1 MTKVSFYPHLIIYIF
16 QAKLDDSIY
25 RKDYVEYPIEDKGPG
40 DINLR
45 ATNYTLGTDVFD
57 QRYKSISKTDY
68 LPPVNAENAK
78 LDQQKKN
85 DLRAHHFALGMY
97 IK

>member
-1 MTKVSFYPHLIIYIF
+1 MIINIF
-16 QAKLDDSIY
+16 KAKPEDSIY
-25 RKDYVEYPIEDKGPG
+25 RKDYVEYPIDEKGQG

-57 QRYKSISKTDY
+57 HRYKSISKTDY

-85 DLRAHHFALGMY
+85 DLRSHHFALG
-97 IK
+97 K

>member
-1 MTKVSFYPHLIIYIF
+1 MIIYIPK
-16 QAKLDDSIY
+16 AIHDDSIY
-25 RKDYVEYPIEDKGPG
+25 RKDYIEYPIEDKGQG

-57 QRYKSISKTDY
+57 HRYKSINKTDY

-85 DLRAHHFALGMY
+85 DLRSHHFAFGR
-97 IK
+97 KK